1 MISAEWQSRLRDTRC
16 RDSILAVT
24 TCAAVAA
31 AWSFG
36 PHPLLAIVAGVLPL
50 AAVVVLRIPFLVCL
64 MFIVFSFFRIHEVFP
79 QLYSLRIPQMLA
91 MAALAV
97 LGWHMLVSRQIVPV
111 WSKQLVLFAAFF
123 LLVTL
128 GMALATN
135 KGAAFSAWSGNYVK
149 IAVMTFAI
157 TWLTRESKDFA
168 LAARCF
174 VVCGIAVGLVAISN
188 KMAGIGLVEGTRVSI
203 GRSIGSVLGDP
214 NDLALVLLFPASF
227 ALALLVTRG
236 TKALDRLLGAVGIS
250 VITIAVIATQSRGG
264 LLGIAAVFGVVVLRL
279 VKSRSLVL
287 VLGGISLPLLFAV
300 AGIAERASGGV
311 AEEGLGESAMGRLYA
326 WEAAANMALAHPFT
340 GVGLNN
346 FYANYFFY
354 SPHWDGLNHAVHS
367 TWFGVLAETGM
378 LGFLIFVL
386 MITSMMISIRR
397 SLRILATV
405 APDSPRF
412 EPHVQV
418 MALAIY
424 SGLAGFLV
432 SGTFLTQGFTWPLYI
447 LLALTVA
454 TAQMVGCLEPIATR
468 ESVCNGDGAA
478 RSQNA

>member
-1 MISAEWQSRLRDTRC
+1 MISVGLQSPLRNTRC
-16 RDSILAVT
+16 TDSILAVT
-24 TCAAVAA
+24 SCAAVAL

-36 PHPLLAIVAGVLPL
+36 PHPLLAIAAGMLPL
-50 AAVVVLRIPFLVCL
+50 AAVVALRTPFLVCL
-64 MFIVFSFFRIHEVFP
+64 LFIVFSFFRIHEVFP

-91 MAALAV
+91 LAALAV
-97 LGWHMLVSRQIVPV
+97 LAWHMFVSRKIVPV
-111 WSKQLVLFAAFF
+111 WSKQLMLFAAFF

-135 KGAAFSAWSGNYVK
+135 TGAAFSAWSGNYVK

-157 TWLTRESKDFA
+157 TWLTRESTDFA
-168 LAARCF
+168 LAVRCF
-174 VVCGIAVGLVAISN
+174 VVAGVVVGAVAISN
-188 KMAGIGLVEGTRVSI
+188 KMAGIDLVESTRVSI
-203 GRSIGSVLGDP
+203 GRGIGSVLGDP

-227 ALALLVTRG
+227 ALAMLVTPRIKVLER
-236 TKALDRLLGAVGIS
+236 TLGAVGFGI
-250 VITIAVIATQSRGG
+250 ITIAIIATQSRGG
-264 LLGIAAVFGVVVLRL
+264 LLGLVAVFGLVMLRQL
-279 VKSRSLVL
+279 KSRSLVL
-287 VLGGISLPLLFAV
+287 VLGGITLPLLFAM
-300 AGIAERASGGV
+300 AGIAERASGGAV
-311 AEEGLGESAMGRLYA
+311 EEGLGESAMGRLYA

-346 FYANYFFY
+346 FYVNYFFY

-367 TWFGVLAETGM
+367 TWFGVLAETGL

-386 MITSMMISIRR
+386 MIASTMFSIRR
-397 SLRILATV
+397 SLRILANIP
-405 APDSPRF
+405 PDSPRF
-412 EPHVQV
+412 IPAVNV

-454 TAQMVGCLEPIATR
+454 TAQMVDSLEATALC
-468 ESVCNGDGAA
+468 ESDCDAVGAA
-478 RSQNA
+478 QLQNA

>member
-1 MISAEWQSRLRDTRC
+1 
-16 RDSILAVT
+16 
-24 TCAAVAA
+24 
-31 AWSFG
+31 
-36 PHPLLAIVAGVLPL
+36 
-50 AAVVVLRIPFLVCL
+50 
-64 MFIVFSFFRIHEVFP
+64 
-79 QLYSLRIPQMLA
+79 
-91 MAALAV
+91 
-97 LGWHMLVSRQIVPV
+97 
-111 WSKQLVLFAAFF
+111 
-123 LLVTL
+123 
-128 GMALATN
+128 
-135 KGAAFSAWSGNYVK
+135 
-149 IAVMTFAI
+149 
-157 TWLTRESKDFA
+157 
-168 LAARCF
+168 
-174 VVCGIAVGLVAISN
+174 
-188 KMAGIGLVEGTRVSI
+188 
-203 GRSIGSVLGDP
+203 
-214 NDLALVLLFPASF
+214 
-227 ALALLVTRG
+227 
-236 TKALDRLLGAVGIS
+236 
-250 VITIAVIATQSRGG
+250 
-264 LLGIAAVFGVVVLRL
+264 
-279 VKSRSLVL
+279 
-287 VLGGISLPLLFAV
+287 
-300 AGIAERASGGV
+300 
-311 AEEGLGESAMGRLYA
+311 MGRLYA

-386 MITSMMISIRR
+386 MIISMMISIRR

-405 APDSPRF
+405 ATDSPRF